1 MKSVK
6 ALKAGDAVTMT
17 RGWRRSSSRALPSRT
32 RSQPPALP
40 PTGLNRASRR
50 PS

>member
-17 RGWRRSSSRALPSRT
+17 PWVEKIFKSRLAVEDPK
-32 RSQPPALP
+32 
-40 PTGLNRASRR
+40 PTASTDGFEPR
-50 PS
+50 PQTPK

>member
-32 RSQPPALP
+32 RSQPPP
-40 PTGLNRASRR
+40 PTGLNRARRR